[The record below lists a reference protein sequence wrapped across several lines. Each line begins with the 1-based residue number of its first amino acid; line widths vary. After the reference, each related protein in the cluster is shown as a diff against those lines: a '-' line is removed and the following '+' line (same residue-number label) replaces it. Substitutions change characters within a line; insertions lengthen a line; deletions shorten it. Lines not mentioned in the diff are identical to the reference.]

1 MTSSM
6 PGEISH
12 LLTQWG
18 EGDKAALDK
27 LIPLVYAELRRL
39 AHQYMRRERAHLT
52 LQTSALVNEAYLRLV
67 DYRKMSWQDRTHFL
81 AVAAQLMR
89 RILVEH
95 ARKRRA
101 VKRGGETLQI
111 TLVDGAAAA
120 KGQRPIDLIALDW
133 ALGEL
138 ATIDERRSRIVEL
151 RYFGG
156 LDIEET
162 AAALEISSATVQ
174 REWRTARA
182 WLHRAIN
189 GSNSHGPPT
198 REKDQ

>member
-1 MTSSM
+1 MTT
-6 PGEISH
+6 PVPEEISQ
-12 LLTQWG
+12 LLTHWS

-39 AHQYMRRERAHLT
+39 AHHYMRGEQAGQI

-67 DYRKMSWQDRTHFL
+67 DYRKMRWQDRAHFF

-101 VKRGGETLQI
+101 AKRGGETVHISLS
-111 TLVDGAAAA
+111 GAAAT
-120 KGQRPIDLIALDW
+120 KKQRTIDLIALDR
-133 ALGEL
+133 ALSEL
-138 ATIDERRSRIVEL
+138 AVMDERRSRIVEL

-156 LDIEET
+156 LNIEET
-162 AAALEISSATVQ
+162 AAALEVSPATVQ
-174 REWRTARA
+174 REWRIAKA
-182 WLHRAIN
+182 WLHRAISGN
-189 GSNSHGPPT
+189 ESNDAGADET
-198 REKDQ
+198 D